1 MLYFFYFFFV
11 NSRVFKDD
19 PEIYNKV
26 EITHRQFFQKIV
38 KFHEIAKIKDE
49 QIIKIIH
56 VNYRLS
62 YLRDNA
68 LGFFLDERSM
78 ALISLVNYSI
88 NLLFFDLYFR

>member
-1 MLYFFYFFFV
+1 M
-11 NSRVFKDD
+11 
-19 PEIYNKV
+19 
-26 EITHRQFFQKIV
+26 

-78 ALISLVNYSI
+78 ALISLVLYSI
-88 NLLFFDLYFR
+88 NLLFLSWMFVRQSIIFMEK